1 MSDQTLLIKNDD
13 VLCTM
18 SEPGENESNIE
29 SEIKGGGLFARNGI
43 IEAVGESSS
52 LPQIAD
58 TIIDMKGHVV
68 IPGMVNTHHHLFQ
81 NLTRAVPA
89 AQNSELFD
97 WLKTL
102 YPIWSNI
109 GPEHVY
115 WSTALGL
122 AELALSGCTTSSDHL
137 YIYPNG
143 AKLDDSL
150 SAASDIG
157 VRFHGTRG
165 SMSIGESQGGLPPDS
180 LTEKESFI
188 LSESQRLIESY
199 NDSSRYAMQRVA
211 LAPCSPFS
219 VSIDLMRESAAMARS
234 YGVGLHTHLAENA
247 EDIEYGLQQ
256 FGMRPG
262 EYVEAVGWTGDD
274 VWHAH
279 CVQLNSEEINLFAKT
294 GTGIA
299 HCPCS
304 NMRLASGIAPVRQML
319 DAGVKVGLGVD
330 GSASNDSGNM
340 LNEARQIMLL
350 QRVNSKA
357 STMTA
362 REALRVATIGGASV
376 LNRDDIGMLVPGYAA
391 DVTAFKRDNVDFSGS
406 DWDPVASLVFC
417 GPSKANYTI
426 INGKI
431 VVSEGQLTS
440 IPMEKLVHEHSK
452 LSRDLINI

>member
-1 MSDQTLLIKNDD
+1 MPDQTLLLKNAD

-29 SEIKGGGLFARNGI
+29 SEIKGGGLFVRNGI

-89 AQNSELFD
+89 AQNSELFG

-180 LTEKESFI
+180 LTEKETFI
-188 LSESQRLIESY
+188 LSESQRLIETY

-319 DAGVKVGLGVD
+319 DTGVKVGLGVD

-340 LNEARQIMLL
+340 LNEARQTMLL

-362 REALRVATIGGASV
+362 REALKVATKGGASV
-376 LNRDDIGMLVPGYAA
+376 LNRDDIGMLIPGYAA
-391 DVTAFKRDNVDFSGS
+391 DITAFKRDNVDFSGS